1 MSASNPY
8 KITRR
13 RFLKLLALAG
23 AGLAAGEVIGHS
35 LSTGEGG
42 VETNLGD
49 AYLPLI
55 FSPGW
60 KVKNILIFIQEN
72 HSFDSLFAN
81 FPGANGSDAGQPC
94 LDSLPA
100 DPPHSHS
107 AAISGDS
114 ATSEASRCSYREAD
128 IPNYWKMASNFTLC
142 DNYFSDVR
150 GPSHPNYYMMIA
162 GQTPL
167 IDTPRPTD
175 LCPDFCLDI
184 PVLPNLLDEQGISWR
199 DYGGIFSSIE
209 SIYQRPEVMNFHDE
223 QFFIDAANGTLPQVA
238 WLNSGFLLDGYAKS
252 GHPPASMC
260 GGENYA
266 VQVINAAMNSP
277 QWPDLAV
284 FLVWDD
290 WGGFYD
296 HIEQPPNVELW
307 EDGTLF
313 RYGHRVPA
321 IVISPYA
328 RAGYVSHTLYS
339 GLSLLRFVETIFD
352 LESLTDRD
360 ADANNML
367 DCFDFY
373 QTPLEPIVLNQRQ
386 CPPNQGI

>member
-1 MSASNPY
+1 M
-8 KITRR
+8 TRR
-13 RFLKLLALAG
+13 RFLRLLALAG
-23 AGLAAGEVIGHS
+23 AGLVAGKVVDPLLYNQTAAIENS
-35 LSTGEGG
+35 ST
-42 VETNLGD
+42 N
-49 AYLPLI
+49 AYLPLMYG
-55 FSPGW
+55 SGW
-60 KVKNILIFIQEN
+60 NVKNILIFIQEN
-72 HSFDSLFAN
+72 HSFDSMFAN
-81 FPGANGSDAGQPC
+81 FPGVNGSYAGQPC
-94 LDSLPA
+94 LDALPA
-100 DPPHSHS
+100 DPPHSHT

-114 ATSEASRCSYREAD
+114 ATSAASRCSYSEAD
-128 IPNYWKMASNFTLC
+128 IPNYWKLARNFTLC

-167 IDTPRPTD
+167 IDTPTPTD

-184 PVLPNLLDEQGISWR
+184 LVLPNLLDERGISWR

-223 QFFIDAANGTLPQVA
+223 QYFIDAFNGTLPQVA
-238 WLNSGFLLDGYAKS
+238 WLNSGFLIDGYAKS

-266 VQVINAAMNSP
+266 VKVIKAAMNSP
-277 QWPDLAV
+277 QWPNLAV

-296 HIEQPPNVELW
+296 HEEQPPNVELW

-321 IVISPYA
+321 IVISPYS
-328 RAGYVSHTLYS
+328 RQGYVSHTLYS

-352 LESLTDRD
+352 LGSLTERD
-360 ADANNML
+360 AKANHML
-367 DCFDFY
+367 DCFDFH
-373 QTPLEPIVLNQRQ
+373 QTPLEPITLNQRQ
-386 CPPNQGI
+386 CPSNQSA